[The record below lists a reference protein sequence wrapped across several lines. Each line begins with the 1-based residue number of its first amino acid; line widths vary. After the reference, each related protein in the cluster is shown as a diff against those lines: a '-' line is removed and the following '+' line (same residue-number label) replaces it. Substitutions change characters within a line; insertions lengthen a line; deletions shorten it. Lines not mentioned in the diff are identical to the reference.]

1 MGPIGRNVPTKVGET
16 KTMENITAQNIELA
30 IWRSGLVSTGAPSAV
45 VESACKAICK
55 AARKLDRQ
63 RLNMC
68 NGVIQPDGYIGWSE
82 VDGAKAEK
90 TIDTCRK
97 IIEDELKGVLV
108 RGLVYDFRGDP
119 RAPVLRVVNK
129 DNTKDFWIG

>member
-1 MGPIGRNVPTKVGET
+1 MQ
-16 KTMENITAQNIELA
+16 NITAQNIELA
-30 IWRSGLVSTGAPSAV
+30 IWRSGLVSPKTRPYALTT
-45 VESACKAICK
+45 ACKTICK

-63 RLNMC
+63 RINMC
-68 NGVIQPDGYIGWSE
+68 NGVMKPDGCMGWSE
-82 VDGAKAEK
+82 ADDAKAEK

-108 RGLVYDFRGDP
+108 RGLIYDFGGDP

>member
-1 MGPIGRNVPTKVGET
+1 ME
-16 KTMENITAQNIELA
+16 KTLTAQDIELA
-30 IWRSGLVSTGAPSAV
+30 IWRSGLVSPKTRPHAL
-45 VESACKAICK
+45 ETACKTICK

-68 NGVIQPDGYIGWSE
+68 NGVMQPDGFMGWSE
-82 VDGAKAEK
+82 KDDVKAEK
-90 TIDTCRK
+90 TIDDCSK
-97 IIEDELKGVLV
+97 IIENELKGVLV

-129 DNTKDFWIG
+129 YNTKDFWIG